1 MIQPLFVSTLVR
13 ANGKDV
19 KYDVEKTGFGFR
31 TDARIEARATVM
43 PTTCKFQ
50 KP

>member
-1 MIQPLFVSTLVR
+1 VIQPLFISTLVK

-19 KYDVEKTGFGFR
+19 KFDVEKTGFGFR
-31 TDARIEARATVM
+31 TDARIEPRATVM
-43 PTTCKFQ
+43 PTTCRFE